1 MNAIFVMQSIEKG
14 ELNMGIVYRLEE
26 RYLDYRFKKENEKK
40 NVIFDRNCIARRD
53 CSFEGNNFVAGE
65 VYGCYLGY
73 GTYVHKYSMLAYVKI
88 GRFSAIGENVN
99 IKLFEHPVHMVS
111 TAPCF
116 YHKENRLKT
125 FVKEDY
131 YDDLKYIEEDYS
143 VVIGNDV
150 WVGSGAYIKSGIRIG
165 DGAVIGAG
173 AVVTKD
179 VEPYAI
185 VGGIP
190 AKVIR
195 YRFPREQ
202 IEALLDIKWWD
213 KDDKWLKENGKYF
226 TDVQQFISKFQSM
239 DVSSNLRR

>member
-1 MNAIFVMQSIEKG
+1 MNAILVMQNIEEG
-14 ELNMGIVYRLEE
+14 EQDMGIVYRLHE
-26 RYLDYRFKKENEKK
+26 RYLNYCFKKENEKK

-53 CSFEGNNFVAGE
+53 CHFEGNNFVAGE

-73 GTYVHKYSMLAYVKI
+73 GTYVHKYSMLVNVKV

-125 FVKEDY
+125 FVQEDY
-131 YDDLKYIEEDYS
+131 YNDLKYVEGNYS

-150 WVGSGAYIKSGIRIG
+150 WVGSGSYIKSGVRIG

-179 VEPYAI
+179 VEPYVI

-195 YRFPREQ
+195 YRFPEDQ
-202 IEALLDIKWWD
+202 IEALLKIKWWN
-213 KDDKWLKENGKYF
+213 KDDKWLEENGKYF
-226 TDVQQFISKFQSM
+226 KNTEQFIRKFEQM
-239 DVSSNLRR
+239 NTNNDIRR

>member
-1 MNAIFVMQSIEKG
+1 MNAIFVMQSIEEG
-14 ELNMGIVYRLEE
+14 ELNMGIVYRLKE
-26 RYLDYRFKKENEKK
+26 RYLNYRFKKENEKK

-53 CSFEGNNFVAGE
+53 CSLEGNNFVAGE

-73 GTYVHKYSMLAYVKI
+73 GTYVHKYSMLAHVKI

-131 YDDLKYIEEDYS
+131 YDDLKSIEEDYS

-195 YRFPREQ
+195 YRFSREQ
-202 IEALLDIKWWD
+202 IEALLNIKWWN
-213 KDDKWLKENGKYF
+213 KDDKWLEENGKYF
-226 TDVQQFISKFQSM
+226 VDIQQFINKFQKP
-239 DVSSNLRR
+239 NTWERIQ